1 MTTLSPPPQ
10 LPGEQI
16 RLLNA
21 IVDVCLVYGFDETCQ
36 CDLVIGE
43 GDSEVSCVLCLPN
56 LGNNSCA
63 LWSLTSKGIA
73 FYPNQLFP
81 PEPTMYDSYFGRSS
95 CT

>member
-56 LGNNSCA
+56 FILLGNNVQLCSVVDYI
-63 LWSLTSKGIA
+63 SHFKGHCFQPKI
-73 FYPNQLFP
+73 NV
-81 PEPTMYDSYFGRSS
+81 
-95 CT
+95 

>member
-43 GDSEVSCVLCLPN
+43 GDSEVSYVVGEGTMC
-56 LGNNSCA
+56 SCA
-63 LWSLTSKGIA
+63 VWSVTNYILRFREHFHPQMYLYDLT
-73 FYPNQLFP
+73 
-81 PEPTMYDSYFGRSS
+81 
-95 CT
+95 